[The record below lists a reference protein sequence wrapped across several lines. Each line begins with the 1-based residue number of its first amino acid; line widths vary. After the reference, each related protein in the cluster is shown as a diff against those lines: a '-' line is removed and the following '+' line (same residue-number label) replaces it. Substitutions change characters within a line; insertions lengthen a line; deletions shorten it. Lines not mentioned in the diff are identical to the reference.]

1 MANGAELVSL
11 PLLEDKYH
19 IGSTSMQK
27 AAKSNLIF
35 IDSSSLQRLAEPRR
49 RVSLAELY
57 QGIAQTLT
65 TGFQTERILK
75 DLATR
80 FAAIADHAYLHRE
93 FDVVG
98 HVGQILSELP
108 ADPIKVVGQHYQ
120 ALSLRKGGLGDSVL
134 AATLLQQVADSAPLL
149 YRARA
154 MLALGAVSHD
164 AGDDRTAMSFYREV
178 ARLETHNHVFDPMT
192 SYTASRMTAVIRS
205 MQGDHHG
212 AVADLERMF
221 PLAQMASSRQ
231 SYAYYDYMNTL
242 AVELGEVGR
251 LEQARHA
258 SEIAIAS
265 PFAPAYPE
273 WRETFDE
280 IEAKQQR
287 ASRSVVGIRLSMSE
301 SRSTAQ
307 SVNGT
312 QRDNLLRLPVA
323 EPSVSGRLPNRHA
336 TVPKS
341 RVVDLH
347 EWKATFRASTSPLR
361 ENLSSEQMTTGEKLI
376 RLMDLISQDETDD
389 ETIDR
394 ILEAVEQIV
403 LNRRSKN

>member
-1 MANGAELVSL
+1 
-11 PLLEDKYH
+11 
-19 IGSTSMQK
+19 MQK

-35 IDSSSLQRLAEPRR
+35 IDSSSLKRSAEPRR

-65 TGFQTERILK
+65 TGFHTERILK
-75 DLATR
+75 DLAAR

-120 ALSLRKGGLGDSVL
+120 ALSLRKGGLGDSVR

-221 PLAQMASSRQ
+221 PLARMASSRQ

-280 IEAKQQR
+280 IEAKQRR
-287 ASRSVVGIRLSMSE
+287 ASRSIVGIRLTMSE
-301 SRSTAQ
+301 TRSTAQ
-307 SVNGT
+307 SVGS

-323 EPSVSGRLPNRHA
+323 EPSVSGGFPNRHA

-347 EWKATFRASTSPLR
+347 EWKATFKVSTSPLR

-403 LNRRSKN
+403 LNRQSKKLD

>member
-1 MANGAELVSL
+1 
-11 PLLEDKYH
+11 
-19 IGSTSMQK
+19 MQK
-27 AAKSNLIF
+27 AASSNLIF
-35 IDSSSLQRLAEPRR
+35 IDSSSLKRLAKPGR
-49 RVSLAELY
+49 RVSHIELY

-65 TGFQTERILK
+65 TGFHTERILG
-75 DLATR
+75 DFATR
-80 FAAIADHAYLHRE
+80 LASIADHAYLHRE

-98 HVGQILSELP
+98 HVGQVLLKLP
-108 ADPIKVVGQHYQ
+108 AKPIKAVGQHYQ
-120 ALSLRKGGLGDSVL
+120 ALSLRKGGLGDSVG

-154 MLALGAVSHD
+154 MLALGAISHD
-164 AGDDRTAMSFYREV
+164 AGDDRTAISFYREV
-178 ARLETHNHVFDPMT
+178 ARIETRNRVFDPMT

-205 MQGDHHG
+205 RHGDHQG

-221 PLAQMASSRQ
+221 PLARMASSHQ
-231 SYAYYDYMNTL
+231 SYAYYDYLNTL

-251 LEQARHA
+251 LEQARRA

-265 PFAPAYPE
+265 PFARAYPE

-280 IEAKQQR
+280 IEAKQRR
-287 ASRSVVGIRLSMSE
+287 ASRSVVGVRLPISE
-301 SRSTAQ
+301 FRGTAQ

-312 QRDNLLRLPVA
+312 RKDNVLRLPAA
-323 EPSVSGRLPNRHA
+323 EPSVSAGISNRHA
-336 TVPKS
+336 TAPAS
-341 RVVDLH
+341 RVIDLQ
-347 EWKATFRASTSPLR
+347 EWKATFKASTSPLR
-361 ENLSSEQMTTGEKLI
+361 EKLSSEQMTTGEKLI